1 MASPSSRRL
10 APLIT
15 VGAVV
20 LLVEP
25 DDDGRKMYAAYLRVC
40 GFAVQT
46 TDTTDEGLKRAGD
59 ADVVVTGIRVS
70 GSFDGLELVKRL
82 RSADETQQTPVIVLT
97 ACAFEP
103 DQQRADAAGCNVFLP
118 KPCLPEQLVSAT
130 MQSNRRP

>member
-10 APLIT
+10 APLVT

-25 DDDGRKMYAAYLRVC
+25 DDDGRKMYAAYLRAC

-46 TDTTDEGLKRAGD
+46 ADTANEGLKRAGG

-118 KPCLPEQLVSAT
+118 KPCLPEQLVSTT
-130 MQSNRRP
+130 MQSNR